1 MKNWTLSIAFLFF
14 LMLSSCSSQIQQNKV
29 VGIDWFPLP
38 GFQESDLIGIWK
50 SEWQEGPSLQILVFR
65 DDHTFSQTYILNS
78 SGREFVTR
86 ETWFIVNTTESCTY
100 IHADGMRC
108 YYGID

>member
-1 MKNWTLSIAFLFF
+1 
-14 LMLSSCSSQIQQNKV
+14 MLSSCSSQIQQNKV

-65 DDHTFSQTYILNS
+65 DDTLSAKHIFSIQADES
-78 SGREFVTR
+78 SLLERHGLL
-86 ETWFIVNTTESCTY
+86 
-100 IHADGMRC
+100 
-108 YYGID
+108 